1 MPAGFAV
8 RQARREIRAAWR
20 QFAGLVACVA
30 LGVAALV
37 AVGTFAA
44 NLRASMSRE
53 GKTLLGGDLELR
65 SPRPLDDAIEA
76 RLADLAAAG
85 ATTARLREL
94 ASMARSDGGTALM
107 VEVKA
112 VDAGYPLYGRLETRP
127 AGALADLL
135 ADGGALVDQRLLE
148 RLRINPGDRLAL
160 GEAVLTVR
168 GVILH
173 EPDRSG
179 SLLTLGPRVLVSDR
193 TLDATGLTGP
203 GARIRYKA
211 LVRLPEGRAS
221 VLPESLR
228 RGAARVDLS
237 AESANGP
244 AAARVL
250 RQRLTRAAEDPAV
263 RVASFDRAQP
273 SLRRFFDQL
282 ETYLGLVALATLF
295 VGGVGVAA
303 AVRTFVR
310 RRREAIAILKC
321 LGASSRLLVGGYLLQ
336 AAVLG
341 IAGSLA
347 GAVIGVVLQPLVVRL
362 LVGVVPFAVDTQ
374 VHPGTL
380 VRAFALGGV
389 TTVLVALWPL
399 LEIAAVPPS
408 LLLRRDVDDRPVP
421 GRRRW
426 LAGAGIAAGLVAL
439 VMWQAGSLGL
449 AAIFVGATVAALGL
463 LAVIARAVVAAARR
477 APRPASLVLR
487 QGIANLA
494 RPGGHTAGIVV
505 ALGTGVMLLVAIGLL
520 EANLGRQIDHERRR
534 EVPSFFFIDIQ
545 AAQRDRFAAV
555 VREVSG
561 VEPVVIPIV
570 RARLAAV
577 NGEPV
582 TRAGLARRRPP
593 DDRQFYFTR
602 DYFLSTAREVP
613 ESNVLVAGRWWEPGA
628 ARAAGGGR
636 VLASVEEKA
645 AESLGVAVGSTLTFD
660 VQGVPIEA
668 DVTSV
673 RKVDWQT
680 FSANFMVLLS
690 PGALDGAP
698 ETYIATARVAPGVE
712 AALQNA
718 VAAEMPNVTGVPV
731 RDVFQRVDAV
741 LGRVALAVRAIAV
754 LAIAVGLAVMAG
766 ALVAS
771 RYQRLLE
778 SVILRTLGATR
789 GLVARVFAVEYACL
803 GAAAG
808 LGGSAL
814 AVLLAWAVVHFI
826 LDTPWTFEPAL
837 VGMGV
842 LLAVA
847 VAVAVGFL
855 ATYRLLGQKP
865 LVVLRRE

>member
-1 MPAGFAV
+1 MGARFAV
-8 RQARREIRAAWR
+8 RQAGREIRAAWR

-44 NLRASMSRE
+44 NLRASMARE

-65 SPRPLDDAIEA
+65 SPRPLDDAVEA

-85 ATTARLREL
+85 ATTVRLREL
-94 ASMARSDGGTALM
+94 ASMARSDGGAALM

-112 VDAGYPLYGRLETRP
+112 VEPGYPLYGRLETRP
-127 AGALADLL
+127 AGPLDALLEPH
-135 ADGGALVDQRLLE
+135 GALVDERLLE
-148 RLRINPGDRLAL
+148 RLGVKPGERLFL
-160 GEAVLTVR
+160 GEVALTVR

-179 SLLTLGPRVLVSDR
+179 SLLTLGPRLLVSGR
-193 TLDATGLTGP
+193 TLDASGLTGP
-203 GARIRYKA
+203 GARVRYKA
-211 LVRLPEGRAS
+211 LVRLPEGRGGEPS
-221 VLPESLR
+221 T
-228 RGAARVDLS
+228 
-237 AESANGP
+237 GP
-244 AAARVL
+244 AAARLL

-263 RVASFDRAQP
+263 RVSSFDRAQP

-303 AVRTFVR
+303 AVRTFIR
-310 RRREAIAILKC
+310 RRRDAIAILKC

-336 AAVLG
+336 AAALG
-341 IAGSLA
+341 AVGSVA
-347 GAVIGVVLQPLVVRL
+347 GAVIGVALQPLVVRL
-362 LVGVVPFAVDTQ
+362 LVGVVPFAVDTH
-374 VHPGTL
+374 VHAGTL

-408 LLLRRDVDDRPVP
+408 LLLRRDVDDRPVA

-426 LAGAGIAAGLVAL
+426 LAGAGIAAGLIAL
-439 VMWQAGSLGL
+439 VMWQAGSLRL
-449 AAIFVGATVAALGL
+449 SAVFVGATVAALGL
-463 LAVIARAVVAAARR
+463 LAAIARVVVAAARR

-534 EVPSFFFIDIQ
+534 EVPSFFFVDIQ
-545 AAQRDRFAAV
+545 TGQRERFAAV
-555 VREVSG
+555 VRQVAG
-561 VEPVVIPIV
+561 VDPVVIPIV

-582 TRAGLARRRPP
+582 TRAGLVRRRTS
-593 DDRQFYFTR
+593 DDKQFYFTR
-602 DYFLSTAREVP
+602 DYFLSTARAMP
-613 ESNVLVAGRWWEPGA
+613 ESNLLVAGRWWEPDA
-628 ARAAGGGR
+628 ARAAGAR

-645 AESLGVAVGSTLTFD
+645 AESLGVTVGSTLTFD
-660 VQGVPIEA
+660 VQGVPVEA
-668 DVTSV
+668 DVASV

-698 ETYIATARVAPGVE
+698 ETYIATARVAPAVE

-731 RDVFQRVDAV
+731 RDVFERVDAV
-741 LGRVALAVRAIAV
+741 LGRVALAVRAIAL

-766 ALVAS
+766 ALAAS

-789 GLVARVFAVEYACL
+789 GVVARVFAVEYACL

-842 LLAVA
+842 LLAVV

>member
-1 MPAGFAV
+1 MGARFAV
-8 RQARREIRAAWR
+8 RQAGREIRAAWR

-44 NLRASMSRE
+44 NLRASMARE

-65 SPRPLDDAIEA
+65 SPRPLDDAVEA

-85 ATTARLREL
+85 ATTVRLREL
-94 ASMARSDGGTALM
+94 ASMARSDGGAALM

-112 VDAGYPLYGRLETRP
+112 VEPGYPLYGRLETRP
-127 AGALADLL
+127 AGPLDALLEPH
-135 ADGGALVDQRLLE
+135 GALVDERLLE
-148 RLRINPGDRLAL
+148 RLGVKPGERLFL
-160 GEAVLTVR
+160 GEVALTVR

-179 SLLTLGPRVLVSDR
+179 SLLTLGPRLLVSGR
-193 TLDATGLTGP
+193 TLDASGLTGP
-203 GARIRYKA
+203 GARVRYKA
-211 LVRLPEGRAS
+211 LVRLPEGRGGEPS
-221 VLPESLR
+221 T
-228 RGAARVDLS
+228 
-237 AESANGP
+237 GP
-244 AAARVL
+244 AAARLL

-263 RVASFDRAQP
+263 RVSSFDRAQP

-303 AVRTFVR
+303 AVRTFIR
-310 RRREAIAILKC
+310 RRRDAIAILKC

-336 AAVLG
+336 AAALG
-341 IAGSLA
+341 AAGSVA
-347 GAVIGVVLQPLVVRL
+347 GAVIGVALQPLVVRL
-362 LVGVVPFAVDTQ
+362 LVGVVPFAVDTH
-374 VHPGTL
+374 VHAGTL

-408 LLLRRDVDDRPVP
+408 LLLRRDVDDRPVA

-426 LAGAGIAAGLVAL
+426 LAGAGIAAGLIAL
-439 VMWQAGSLGL
+439 VMWQAGSLRL
-449 AAIFVGATVAALGL
+449 SAVFVGATVAALGL
-463 LAVIARAVVAAARR
+463 LAAIARVVVAAARR

-534 EVPSFFFIDIQ
+534 EVPSFFFVDIQ
-545 AAQRDRFAAV
+545 TGQRERFAAV
-555 VREVSG
+555 VRQVAG
-561 VEPVVIPIV
+561 VDPVVIPIV

-582 TRAGLARRRPP
+582 TRAGLVRRRTS
-593 DDRQFYFTR
+593 DDKQFYFTR
-602 DYFLSTAREVP
+602 DYFLSTARAIP
-613 ESNVLVAGRWWEPGA
+613 ESNLLVAGRWWEPDA
-628 ARAAGGGR
+628 ARAAGAR

-645 AESLGVAVGSTLTFD
+645 AESLGVTVGSTLTFD
-660 VQGVPIEA
+660 VQGVPVEA
-668 DVTSV
+668 DVASV

-698 ETYIATARVAPGVE
+698 ETYIATARVAPAVE

-731 RDVFQRVDAV
+731 RDVFERVDAV
-741 LGRVALAVRAIAV
+741 LGRVALAVRAIAL

-766 ALVAS
+766 ALAAS

-789 GLVARVFAVEYACL
+789 GVVARVFAVEYACL

-842 LLAVA
+842 LLAVV